1 MRSLNGWMDGW
12 AGMVY
17 VLLLSLMMDDGI
29 AIES

>member
-1 MRSLNGWMDGW
+1 MDGWMDGW

-17 VLLLSLMMDDGI
+17 VLLLSLMMDGGI